1 VTVYYFDSSAIVKR
15 YITEVGTSWVT
26 AIADANA
33 GNDILVSL
41 LARVEVPAAVFKRQ
55 REGSI
60 TAADAATASADF
72 VSDFSTQYQPIAVT
86 EQLVERAAT
95 LAQAHGLRG
104 YDAVQLATALEASDI
119 RDSLGLSKL
128 VFVSADDSLNKS
140 AWGEG
145 IPTDNPNHHP

>member
-1 VTVYYFDSSAIVKR
+1 VTIYYFDSSAIVKR
-15 YITEVGTSWVT
+15 YIVEVGTGWVIAT
-26 AIADANA
+26 AGANA

-60 TAADAATASADF
+60 TAADAATAVADL
-72 VSDFSTQYQPIAVT
+72 VNDFSTQYQPIAVT
-86 EQLVERAAT
+86 GQLVERAAI
-95 LAQAHGLRG
+95 LAERYGLRG
-104 YDAVQLATALEASDI
+104 YDAVQLATAMEASEI
-119 RDSLGLSKL
+119 RNSLGLPKL

-140 AWGEG
+140 AQSEA